1 MSIILRDFCKLIII
15 KIKKQE
21 IKIMVQDIAV
31 ENEVMIYVKDYGE
44 FNRTIR

>member
-1 MSIILRDFCKLIII
+1 MRKFCKLVII

-31 ENEVMIYVKDYGE
+31 ENEVMIYAKDYGE
-44 FNRTIR
+44 FNRTIC